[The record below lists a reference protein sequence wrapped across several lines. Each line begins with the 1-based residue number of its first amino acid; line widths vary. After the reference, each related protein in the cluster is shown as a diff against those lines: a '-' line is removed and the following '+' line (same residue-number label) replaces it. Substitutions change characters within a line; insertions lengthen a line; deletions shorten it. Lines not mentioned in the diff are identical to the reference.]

1 MFLGGRV
8 ALVTGASRGIGKA
21 IALALAK
28 EGARVAINYAHQ
40 ADKAEEVVREI
51 EALGGQ
57 ALAVRADVGSTRESQ
72 DLVERVLSVWG
83 RLDILVNNAGV
94 RRDNLL
100 ARLKEEEWDEVLQ
113 TNLKGVYNCTK
124 AALKPMLRQR
134 SGRIINIAS
143 VAGVTGNAGQSNYAA
158 AKAGII
164 GFTKSV
170 AKEVGSRG
178 ILVNAVAPG
187 YIATDMTAELPASWK
202 ENILS
207 SIPLGRPGDPAE
219 VAGVVVFLCSPA
231 ASYITGQVIRVDGGM
246 IM

>member
-143 VAGVTGNAGQSNYAA
+143 VAGVAGNAGQSNYAA

>member
-94 RRDNLL
+94 RKDNLL

-143 VAGVTGNAGQSNYAA
+143 VAGVAGNAGQSNYAA

>member
-143 VAGVTGNAGQSNYAA
+143 VAGVAGNAG
-158 AKAGII
+158 
-164 GFTKSV
+164 
-170 AKEVGSRG
+170 
-178 ILVNAVAPG
+178 
-187 YIATDMTAELPASWK
+187 
-202 ENILS
+202 
-207 SIPLGRPGDPAE
+207 
-219 VAGVVVFLCSPA
+219 
-231 ASYITGQVIRVDGGM
+231 
-246 IM
+246 

>member
-1 MFLGGRV
+1 
-8 ALVTGASRGIGKA
+8 
-21 IALALAK
+21 
-28 EGARVAINYAHQ
+28 
-40 ADKAEEVVREI
+40 
-51 EALGGQ
+51 
-57 ALAVRADVGSTRESQ
+57 
-72 DLVERVLSVWG
+72 
-83 RLDILVNNAGV
+83 
-94 RRDNLL
+94 
-100 ARLKEEEWDEVLQ
+100 
-113 TNLKGVYNCTK
+113 
-124 AALKPMLRQR
+124 
-134 SGRIINIAS
+134 
-143 VAGVTGNAGQSNYAA
+143 SNYAA

>member
-51 EALGGQ
+51 EALGSQ
-57 ALAVRADVGSTRESQ
+57 ALAVRADVGSSRESQ

-143 VAGVTGNAGQSNYAA
+143 VAGVAGNAGQSNYAA